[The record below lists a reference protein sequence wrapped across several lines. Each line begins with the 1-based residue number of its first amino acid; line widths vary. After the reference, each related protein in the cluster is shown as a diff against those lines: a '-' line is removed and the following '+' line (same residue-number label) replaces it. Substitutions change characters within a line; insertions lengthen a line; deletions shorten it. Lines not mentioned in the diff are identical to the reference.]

1 MSDPLPESL
10 LPALGAARA
19 WLARCLR
26 VDELYVGGDGGMWVF
41 ERDALGAGCLELADA
56 PEAPCERETAAL
68 TLPLAL
74 PPVATAEDAHAL
86 LGAAV
91 ALPPG
96 VAVTELGLATDEH
109 TPAVTIRVPAAG
121 LTPEALDA
129 LYARLARAKHA
140 LEDDAR

>member
-1 MSDPLPESL
+1 MNETLHESL
-10 LPALGAARA
+10 RQAHEAARA

-26 VDELYVGGDGGMWVF
+26 ADELYLGADGGMWVF
-41 ERDALGAGCLELADA
+41 ERDALGAGCLELVYA
-56 PEAPCERETAAL
+56 PEAPCERATAAL

-86 LGAAV
+86 LGAAA

-109 TPAVTIRVPAAG
+109 TPAVTARVPA
-121 LTPEALDA
+121 EALFTETLDA
-129 LYARLARAKHA
+129 LYARLAKAKHF